1 LQAQDFGL
9 SIKLYPNPGNQ
20 YLQVELPAQLKEVEL
35 SLYDMNGRLLLRS
48 EERNLVTEN
57 MQNGVYVLEV
67 VWEGGRKNLLWVK
80 K

>member
-1 LQAQDFGL
+1 
-9 SIKLYPNPGNQ
+9 LYPNPGNQ